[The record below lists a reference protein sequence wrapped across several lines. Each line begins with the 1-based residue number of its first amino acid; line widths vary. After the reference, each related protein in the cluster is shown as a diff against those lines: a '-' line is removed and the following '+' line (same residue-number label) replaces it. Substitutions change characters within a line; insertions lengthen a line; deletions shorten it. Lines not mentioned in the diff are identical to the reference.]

1 MDNIQVD
8 VELYQEIEVQ
18 VEPMNVIEVQ
28 VELMNKIEI
37 QVEQLLVMPTELN
50 LPDICLLYQLAKQ

>member
-28 VELMNKIEI
+28 VE
-37 QVEQLLVMPTELN
+37 QLLVMPTELN